1 MHPAAL
7 LICVGAFALCVSVC
21 FSTRVSADKSVG
33 IFGFSLE
40 NFLDVV
46 TSLLIIWRFG
56 GFSREALIVGD
67 PVRSLIAL
75 SCCL

>member
-1 MHPAAL
+1 M
-7 LICVGAFALCVSVC
+7 CVCVRS
-21 FSTRVSADKSVG
+21 SDKSVG

-56 GFSREALIVGD
+56 GFSREELVVGD
-67 PVRSLIAL
+67 PVRRPLASLDEPGPR
-75 SCCL
+75 